1 MKSSKLN
8 FIVTTMN
15 GYIIERIPLAD
26 YEHESAND
34 IINKLFEQTFNS
46 KHIGEFNYV
55 NDVAGNVDDM
65 ESFITDKNN
74 LKCDKDNNPEFS
86 IKKTIILKRFTL
98 ILDITLI
105 SMLDLKSN
113 KYYLK

>member
-1 MKSSKLN
+1 MKNTKLN
-8 FIVTTMN
+8 FIVTTLN
-15 GYIIERIPLAD
+15 GYIIERINLAD
-26 YEHESAND
+26 YENESAND

-86 IKKTIILKRFTL
+86 IKKNYYIETFHT
-98 ILDITLI
+98 DIG
-105 SMLDLKSN
+105 
-113 KYYLK
+113 YYPDFYVGLEIK

>member
-1 MKSSKLN
+1 MKNTKLN
-8 FIVTTMN
+8 FIVTTLN

-26 YEHESAND
+26 YEHESANG

-65 ESFITDKNN
+65 ESFVTNKNN
-74 LKCDKDNNPEFS
+74 LKCDNDNNPEFS
-86 IKKTIILKRFTL
+86 IKKNYYIETFHT
-98 ILDITLI
+98 DIG
-105 SMLDLKSN
+105 
-113 KYYLK
+113 YYPDFYVGLEIK